1 MRKLRSASLLLYLVC
16 GFKLVL
22 GGDAICQQAGSQTAA
37 SPAYK
42 PHLSFDIVSIRQNL
56 DSHGSDIF
64 NDPRSSLW
72 EAHGISVDVIILS
85 AYGPMRADQL
95 RDSPS
100 RKLHAVYDV
109 TAKADAE
116 TNQAL
121 AKLSTADFYAEK
133 RHMLQ
138 VLLAERF
145 HLRIHRETQ
154 QGTTYELVAT
164 PRAAGLLRPVAKDS
178 EGRGWSSCT
187 PHFSKAKG
195 VEINSIGCP
204 FRNLVDYLSQ
214 GLQAQVTDR
223 TGFSGPYAFHI
234 MYRWPAMT
242 PGPDDVE
249 MYPDIMDAV
258 REQLGLKL
266 IKTQGEV
273 TIWVVDQ
280 VEPPTPN

>member
-1 MRKLRSASLLLYLVC
+1 VFSH
-16 GFKLVL
+16 KLVL
-22 GGDAICQQAGSQTAA
+22 GGDAICQQSGSQTPA
-37 SPAYK
+37 SATYTS
-42 PHLSFDIVSIRQNL
+42 HLSFDTVSIRQNL
-56 DSHGSDIF
+56 HSRGSDIF
-64 NDPRSSLW
+64 NDPRSSMW
-72 EAHGISVDVIILS
+72 EAHGITVDVIILG

-95 RDSPS
+95 RDNLS
-100 RKLHAVYDV
+100 RKFHAVYDV

-116 TNQAL
+116 TNQIL
-121 AKLSTADFYAEK
+121 AKLDKADFEAEK

-138 VLLAERF
+138 LMLAERF
-145 HLRIHRETQ
+145 HLRIHHETQ
-154 QGTTYELVAT
+154 QGTVYELVAT
-164 PRAAGLLRPVAKDS
+164 PHATGLLKPVAKDS
-178 EGRGWSSCT
+178 DGRGWSSCT

-204 FRNLVDYLSQ
+204 FHNLVDYLSQ
-214 GLQAQVTDR
+214 GLQAKVTDR
-223 TGFSGPYAFHI
+223 TGFSGPYAFHL

-249 MYPDIMDAV
+249 MYPDIMEAV

-273 TIWVVDQ
+273 TTWVVDQ